1 MGLEKASADVM
12 LCTFVRGLATD
23 LSGNLELP
31 GFPAVVAR
39 LYRVLADNRSAAWQI
54 VRVTSSETTVGAHL
68 VRLANSAAFKPADRS
83 INDLRSAITLL
94 GLDLVRSSV
103 TSFAVRQL
111 EQQAWLKPLRPLLS
125 RIWNESV
132 AVAAIAFTGAR
143 QIKGVKPDEAMAA
156 GLFHQLGILYALT
169 HAHRAGIAIGDETEW
184 ANSIRDWHPTI
195 ARAIL
200 ESWGMSA
207 ELGDAIQYQDA
218 LSDPDHA
225 DGAVLP
231 PLTHLLSAAKLY
243 HQPLQAPDAD
253 REALDAKLAAA
264 AFDGR
269 SLVDILASAREE
281 MENVRQAIAR

>member
-1 MGLEKASADVM
+1 MT

-39 LYRVLADNRSAAWQI
+39 LYRVLSDRKSAAWQI
-54 VRVTSSETTVGAHL
+54 VRVISTEPTFGAQL

-94 GLDLVRSSV
+94 GLNTVRSSV

-111 EQQAWLKPLRPLLS
+111 EQQVWLKPLRPLLS
-125 RIWNESV
+125 RIWTESV
-132 AVAAIAFTGAR
+132 TVAAIAFTGAR
-143 QIKGVKPDEAMAA
+143 HIKGVKPDEAMAA

-184 ANSIRDWHPTI
+184 ANSVREWHPTI
-195 ARAIL
+195 ARAIV

-207 ELGDAIQYQDA
+207 DLGDAIQNQDA
-218 LSDPDHA
+218 LSGTDPA
-225 DGAVLP
+225 DGAALP
-231 PLTHLLSAAKLY
+231 PLTRLLSASKLY
-243 HQPLQAPDAD
+243 RQLLQARDVE
-253 REALDAKLAAA
+253 REALNASLAAA
-264 AFDGR
+264 TFDGQ
-269 SLVDILASAREE
+269 SLVEILASAREE
-281 MENVRQAIAR
+281 MENVRRAIAR